1 MARTTVRNTRGGA
14 SSSVKARV
22 KGFCFRTQ
30 FKTCASMSTILIGP
44 EKTPYVVHRD
54 LICSQS
60 PFFTAALRG
69 SFLESSTQSLELPD
83 IDTKCFD
90 HVILWLYQSRLEP
103 LSYFFKDGKATY
115 FTLLDLYATADQLDI
130 EGLRNG
136 VVDLV
141 AELAEVTNSVP
152 TPTDTWI
159 LYDGVRDSAKL
170 RELVLDLFA
179 FKKTDNLIATHPDE
193 WHPSFLRDLVCRLK
207 RPGPKS
213 LTRHALERWQPAG
226 WGTSGVDGVKA
237 CERAW
242 DEESRLEDL
251 LFEKV
256 LQDSAGVVA
265 FAILQSIYNS
275 FKPGIR
281 DLPGPW
287 LAKYTDLLRVYW
299 AWKGDAWITFQRLK
313 KEYGNAVR
321 VGPNT
326 ILLSEQG
333 QFDKILGFKEDF
345 AKSDSMKVWTFVQDG
360 KPVRS
365 IAAMQDKKAHANLK
379 RPVVSIY
386 SMSNMITF
394 EPIVDDTIRYFL
406 KRLDET
412 FMSGSNTGKSCDIDN
427 WVQYFAFDVVGEFT
441 LSSRFGFLEQGH
453 DIENMLHDLDA
464 QFSYNGCIQTMPIL
478 DKLLKKNPIYMYLK
492 SPNNKFILKAR
503 SLIHSRLSRE
513 KQTGRPDLMDRF
525 LEAQQKHPGIVTNQ
539 ILGNY
544 VATNFIAGSDTTAI
558 VLRAILYYAIR
569 TPGVL
574 AKLREELDSSGT
586 TYPVPYKIAQHLP
599 YLDAT
604 IREAMRMHHIVS
616 VLFERTVPASGYT
629 LPNGTKLP
637 QGTVIGMIPW
647 TLNFDEEIWGPEP
660 DSFKPERWLQGE
672 GEAKDVFEKR
682 LAVMKHNDFSFSYG
696 PRVCLGRHIA
706 TLEVWKVMPTM
717 LGLLDIEFVHPEK
730 EWRVEG
736 SFFARQFDMDVRM
749 KWREGVNREL
759 YIENHESTSIFQA
772 DFKYPTQFDPNR
784 LDDMPKV
791 IGDKDHT
798 WPPWISMPPCYRR
811 EDIMRGTKVIGYRAV
826 KMDNAQELWDAH
838 VAIEM
843 DILQAKGPAGTPN
856 IFTTFGEQVRIARG
870 TAEAEWTR
878 NCLRVKAKPT
888 MGQIEAIATSYE
900 DKNWL
905 VYDPPGS
912 KNVRK
917 WDLSQFAK
925 LTAGNDNPP
934 LDRFVWDINCEIIR
948 ELAPSGAW

>member
-1 MARTTVRNTRGGA
+1 
-14 SSSVKARV
+14 
-22 KGFCFRTQ
+22 
-30 FKTCASMSTILIGP
+30 
-44 EKTPYVVHRD
+44 
-54 LICSQS
+54 
-60 PFFTAALRG
+60 
-69 SFLESSTQSLELPD
+69 
-83 IDTKCFD
+83 
-90 HVILWLYQSRLEP
+90 
-103 LSYFFKDGKATY
+103 
-115 FTLLDLYATADQLDI
+115 
-130 EGLRNG
+130 
-136 VVDLV
+136 
-141 AELAEVTNSVP
+141 
-152 TPTDTWI
+152 
-159 LYDGVRDSAKL
+159 
-170 RELVLDLFA
+170 
-179 FKKTDNLIATHPDE
+179 
-193 WHPSFLRDLVCRLK
+193 
-207 RPGPKS
+207 
-213 LTRHALERWQPAG
+213 
-226 WGTSGVDGVKA
+226 
-237 CERAW
+237 
-242 DEESRLEDL
+242 
-251 LFEKV
+251 
-256 LQDSAGVVA
+256 
-265 FAILQSIYNS
+265 
-275 FKPGIR
+275 
-281 DLPGPW
+281 
-287 LAKYTDLLRVYW
+287 
-299 AWKGDAWITFQRLK
+299 
-313 KEYGNAVR
+313 
-321 VGPNT
+321 
-326 ILLSEQG
+326 
-333 QFDKILGFKEDF
+333 
-345 AKSDSMKVWTFVQDG
+345 MKVWTFVQDG

-427 WVQYFAFDVVGEFT
+427 WVQYCASMSFCYCPLVLTSIVAFDVVGEFT
-441 LSSRFGFLEQGH
+441 LSSRFGFLEQGQ

-492 SPNNKFILKAR
+492 SPTNKFILKAR

-717 LGLLDIEFVHPEK
+717 LGLLDVSGSFLHLAWNWSHANLEQIEFVHPEK

-759 YIENHESTSIFQA
+759 YIE
-772 DFKYPTQFDPNR
+772 
-784 LDDMPKV
+784 
-791 IGDKDHT
+791 
-798 WPPWISMPPCYRR
+798 
-811 EDIMRGTKVIGYRAV
+811 
-826 KMDNAQELWDAH
+826 
-838 VAIEM
+838 
-843 DILQAKGPAGTPN
+843 
-856 IFTTFGEQVRIARG
+856 
-870 TAEAEWTR
+870 
-878 NCLRVKAKPT
+878 
-888 MGQIEAIATSYE
+888 
-900 DKNWL
+900 
-905 VYDPPGS
+905 
-912 KNVRK
+912 
-917 WDLSQFAK
+917 
-925 LTAGNDNPP
+925 
-934 LDRFVWDINCEIIR
+934 
-948 ELAPSGAW
+948 